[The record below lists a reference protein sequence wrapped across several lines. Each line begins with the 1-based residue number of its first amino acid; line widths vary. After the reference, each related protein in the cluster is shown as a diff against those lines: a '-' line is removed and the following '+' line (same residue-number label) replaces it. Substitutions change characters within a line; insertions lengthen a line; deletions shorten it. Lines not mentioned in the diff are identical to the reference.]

1 MLTMGKRDGTRIIG
15 ESAVM
20 QDVFVQ
26 AKQVAPTKATVL
38 LTGETGSG
46 KDVIAEGIYKA
57 SQRRDEH
64 FRAINCSELSEEL
77 LQSDIFGHERGA
89 FTGATHQKRGA
100 FELADMG
107 TLFLDEIGA
116 MSPEVQA
123 KFLRVLEKQEFTRA
137 GGEEIIKV
145 DVRIIAATNA
155 DLEQLI
161 RENQFRMDLY
171 YRLNIFPIWIPPLR
185 DRRKDIPELVKEF
198 IAQLSREYG
207 KPVRG
212 IIQEALDYLE
222 NRDWPGNVR
231 ELINA
236 IGRAIIVSTT
246 NELQLEDFQMSEN
259 TAESIESENT
269 AEPIESEN
277 TAEPIESEN
286 TAEPTDSEIH
296 ALIQALKRI
305 GITEKKLT
313 GDNDYNSD
321 YETLWRTLAAYIY
334 GYVSQAEL
342 DKDKRYSSFG
352 RLRYFVGRVNAI
364 TGKAYTLAKFRDAL
378 QGLLGIDKNRVG
390 KARTAADTNDT
401 E

>member
-20 QDVFVQ
+20 QDVFGL
-26 AKQVAPTKATVL
+26 AKLVAPTKATVL

-116 MSPEVQA
+116 MSPKVQA

-161 RENQFRMDLY
+161 RKNQFRMDLY

-185 DRRKDIPELVKEF
+185 DRREDIPELVKEF
-198 IAQLSREYG
+198 IAQLSREHG

-212 IIQEALDYLE
+212 IIQEALDYLK

-236 IGRAIIVSTT
+236 IERAIIVSTT
-246 NELQLEDFQMSEN
+246 NELQLEDFQM
-259 TAESIESENT
+259 
-269 AEPIESEN
+269 SEN

-296 ALIQALKRI
+296 ALIEALKRI
-305 GITEKKLT
+305 DITEKTLT
-313 GDNDYNSD
+313 GDNDYNSN
-321 YETLWRTLAAYIY
+321 YKTLWPTLAAYIY
-334 GYVSQAEL
+334 GYVSQAAL
-342 DKDKRYSSFG
+342 DKDPRYSSFG
-352 RLRYFVGRVNAI
+352 RLRYFVGRVNEI
-364 TGKAYTLAKFRDAL
+364 TTGTTDKPYTLAKFRDAL
-378 QGLLGIDKNRVG
+378 QGLLDIDRDRQEKTR
-390 KARTAADTNDT
+390 KAGDTNDT

>member
-1 MLTMGKRDGTRIIG
+1 MGKRDGTRIIG

-20 QDVFVQ
+20 QKVFVQ

-116 MSPEVQA
+116 MSPKVQA

-161 RENQFRMDLY
+161 RKNQFRMDLY

-185 DRRKDIPELVKEF
+185 DRREDIPELVKEF
-198 IAQLSREYG
+198 IAQLSREHG

-212 IIQEALDYLE
+212 IIQEALDYLK

-236 IGRAIIVSTT
+236 IERAIIVSTT
-246 NELQLEDFQMSEN
+246 NELQLEDFQM
-259 TAESIESENT
+259 
-269 AEPIESEN
+269 SEN

>member
-20 QDVFVQ
+20 QDVFGL
-26 AKQVAPTKATVL
+26 AKLVAPTKATVL

-116 MSPEVQA
+116 MSPKVQA

-161 RENQFRMDLY
+161 RKNQFRMDLY

-185 DRRKDIPELVKEF
+185 DRREDIPELVKEF
-198 IAQLSREYG
+198 IAQLSREHG

-212 IIQEALDYLE
+212 IIQEALDYLK

-236 IGRAIIVSTT
+236 IERAIIVSTT
-246 NELQLEDFQMSEN
+246 NELQLEDFQM
-259 TAESIESENT
+259 
-269 AEPIESEN
+269 SEN

>member
-20 QDVFVQ
+20 QKVFVQ

-116 MSPEVQA
+116 MSPKVQA

-161 RENQFRMDLY
+161 RKNQFRMDLY

-185 DRRKDIPELVKEF
+185 DRREDIPELVKEF
-198 IAQLSREYG
+198 IAQLSREHG

-212 IIQEALDYLE
+212 IIQEALDYLK

-236 IGRAIIVSTT
+236 IERAIIVSTT
-246 NELQLEDFQMSEN
+246 NELQLEDFQM
-259 TAESIESENT
+259 
-269 AEPIESEN
+269 SEN